1 MRQSGI
7 LTLFQTKILT
17 GNACQGIYVMKQR
30 VKNGFSS
37 PIRKQSRL
45 GFHLE
50 ANMSI
55 RLGLGI

>member
-17 GNACQGIYVMKQR
+17 GNARQGIYVMKQR

-37 PIRKQSRL
+37 
-45 GFHLE
+45 LE
-50 ANMSI
+50 ANVSI